1 MEEGEGK
8 KKGGNNLAYLIT
20 GEGAGR
26 VCSLENNRRR
36 CWSGMLLGDHDRRT
50 NRVKQKHSTTC
61 VALGTGAAIGNP
73 MLATKQGQ
81 QAYAARESTKVC
93 WPRVGLVRR
102 AFILMSRRHGVP
114 GAIAIERG
122 ERRSSCF
129 WALQIGCAGRV
140 PHSKSCVGVC
150 SQGGC
155 GCGRGGMEIEA
166 FSTFTTSIMFKVDHA
181 R

>member
-1 MEEGEGK
+1 
-8 KKGGNNLAYLIT
+8 
-20 GEGAGR
+20 
-26 VCSLENNRRR
+26 
-36 CWSGMLLGDHDRRT
+36 MLLGDHDRRT

-81 QAYAARESTKVC
+81 QTYAARESTKVC
-93 WPRVGLVRR
+93 WPRVGLVRK
-102 AFILMSRRHGVP
+102 AFILMSRRRGITKCPRACMSVP
-114 GAIAIERG
+114 GAIANERG

-150 SQGGC
+150 GQGGC

-166 FSTFTTSIMFKVDHA
+166 VFYFHHVDYV
-181 R
+181 